1 MKREIK
7 FRGKIKTVNFEQKLA
22 LLNKPQSDGE
32 WAYGDIHLQSK
43 TPHIHV
49 DSYCYP
55 IDIDTIGQ
63 FTGLKDKNGKEIY
76 EGDIV
81 EWLFFYTIHS
91 SNGADGDR
99 EELLKGVIEW
109 RQGGFVFRVLEND
122 FENAGWYSISDL
134 HTETQT
140 DVEVIG
146 NIHDNPELLTE
157 K

>member
-1 MKREIK
+1 MRKKKREIK
-7 FRGKIKTVNFEQKLA
+7 FRAKDKR
-22 LLNKPQSDGE
+22 SGE
-32 WAYGDIHLQSK
+32 WCIGELHLASK
-43 TPHIHV
+43 VPHIHPDV
-49 DSYCYP
+49 LSSIP
-55 IDIDTIGQ
+55 INTDTVGQ

-81 EWLFFYTIHS
+81 EWLFFYTICS
-91 SNGADGDR
+91 SNGANGDR
-99 EELLKGVIEW
+99 EELLIGVVEW

-134 HTETQT
+134 NTETQT

-146 NIHDNPELLTE
+146 NIYDNPELLAE

>member
-7 FRGKIKTVNFEQKLA
+7 FRGKSIRSDEWCYGSLSIYEDECDIAGYDVFGEGIYDWRDETVD
-22 LLNKPQSDGE
+22 P
-32 WAYGDIHLQSK
+32 
-43 TPHIHV
+43 
-49 DSYCYP
+49 
-55 IDIDTIGQ
+55 DTVGQ
-63 FTGLKDKNGKEIY
+63 YTGLRDKNGKEIY

-81 EWLFFYTIHS
+81 EWLFFYIVCS
-91 SNGADGDR
+91 SNGANGDR

-134 HTETQT
+134 NTETQT

-146 NIHDNPELLTE
+146 NIYDNPELLKGDE

>member
-1 MKREIK
+1 MKRNIK
-7 FRGKIKTVNFEQKLA
+7 FRGKDLRGQW
-22 LLNKPQSDGE
+22 Q
-32 WAYGDIHLQSK
+32 YGDLIHNDETDLLIRQGCINSFIK
-43 TPHIHV
+43 NETV
-49 DSYCYP
+49 
-55 IDIDTIGQ
+55 GQ

-81 EWLFFYTIHS
+81 EWLFFYTICS
-91 SNGADGDR
+91 SNGANGDC

-146 NIHDNPELLTE
+146 NIYDNPELMKGGE
-157 K
+157 E

>member
-7 FRGKIKTVNFEQKLA
+7 FRGKDKKI
-22 LLNKPQSDGE
+22 GE
-32 WAYGDIHLQSK
+32 WFYGNLFDKDTSGR
-43 TPHIHV
+43 THI
-49 DSYCYP
+49 CTTKKGCL
-55 IDIDTIGQ
+55 DIDPDTVGQ

-81 EWLFFYTIHS
+81 EWLFFYTVCS
-91 SNGADGDR
+91 SNGTNGDR
-99 EELLKGVIEW
+99 EELLIGVIEW

-134 HTETQT
+134 NTETQT
-140 DVEVIG
+140 DVEVLG
-146 NIHDNPELLTE
+146 NIYDNPELLTE

>member
-1 MKREIK
+1 MEREIK
-7 FRGKIKTVNFEQKLA
+7 FRGKSIFYNEWVYGNLIISGDEFCIAGYDIYRK
-22 LLNKPQSDGE
+22 GE
-32 WAYGDIHLQSK
+32 SPWFWEEEEVPS
-43 TPHIHV
+43 
-49 DSYCYP
+49 
-55 IDIDTIGQ
+55 DTIGQ

-109 RQGGFVFRVLEND
+109 RQGGFVFGVLEND

-146 NIHDNPELLTE
+146 NIYDNPELLTE

>member
-7 FRGKIKTVNFEQKLA
+7 FRGKDKKI
-22 LLNKPQSDGE
+22 GE
-32 WAYGDIHLQSK
+32 WFYGNLFDKDTSGR
-43 TPHIHV
+43 THI
-49 DSYCYP
+49 CTTKKGCL
-55 IDIDTIGQ
+55 DIDPDTVGQ

-81 EWLFFYTIHS
+81 EWLFFYTVCS
-91 SNGADGDR
+91 SNGANGDR
-99 EELLKGVIEW
+99 EELLIGVVEW

-134 HTETQT
+134 NTETQT

-146 NIHDNPELLTE
+146 NIYDNPELLKGGE
-157 K
+157 E